1 MGIKLIALFLLL
13 FLFLYHKLSKKKIK
27 IQTLLSWLHPLMI
40 QLMMVRIKV
49 FSQVRKWSA
58 SFVKP
63 DISDLCQRRCG
74 VKKKSEP
81 GPLQNAAHLCFR
93 LQAMSRSA
101 LTLVAR
107 PARRFSF
114 PRLPGCKQFAMNSFK
129 TVGRNNN
136 NPLFIY
142 GIFFFLL
149 SRTIKGGRDLKRLVM
164 LMNVNSKNQHTDSQ
178 SKRA

>member
-1 MGIKLIALFLLL
+1 
-13 FLFLYHKLSKKKIK
+13 
-27 IQTLLSWLHPLMI
+27 MI

-49 FSQVRKWSA
+49 FLQVRKWLA

-63 DISDLCQRRCG
+63 DKSDLRQRRCG

-93 LQAMSRSA
+93 LQAVSGSA

-136 NPLFIY
+136 SPLFIY
-142 GIFFFLL
+142 LFFLL

-164 LMNVNSKNQHTDSQ
+164 LMNANWKNQHTDSQ
-178 SKRA
+178 SKRAWANICSNISLFWWAANLVSPDLTTRKTLSSY